1 MLIDW
6 FTVAAQLINF
16 LILVWLMQRFL
27 YKPILD
33 AIDAREQGIV
43 KRLADAKS
51 TEEKA
56 LKEHEE
62 YKKKNKM
69 FEQEHAALLGKV
81 AEEVEAER
89 KRRLKE
95 VNEEADSQATKWQE
109 ALSNETRKF
118 NQSLG
123 RRIQD
128 EVFSISRKA
137 LMEMANVKLESQ
149 VADVFICR
157 LHALSGET
165 KNELAT
171 MLTNSSKA
179 TLIRSALEL
188 DPPQQK
194 LVHQALQ
201 EVFDVDTKIRFETSP
216 DLISG
221 IELVVND
228 HKVAWSIDTY
238 LASVKQEMAD
248 LLKAKVL

>member
-43 KRLADAKS
+43 KRLTDAKA
-51 TEEKA
+51 TAEKA
-56 LKEHEE
+56 MKEHDE
-62 YKKKNKM
+62 YNRKNKA
-69 FEQEHAALLGKV
+69 FEQEHTALLGKV
-81 AEEVEAER
+81 AEEVKAER
-89 KRRLKE
+89 ERRLKE
-95 VNEEADSQATKWQE
+95 VNDEADNQAVKRQE
-109 ALSNETRKF
+109 ALTNQSRKF
-118 NQSLG
+118 NQILAH
-123 RRIQD
+123 RIQD

-137 LMEMANVKLESQ
+137 LQELADVKLESQ
-149 VADVFICR
+149 IADVFISR

-171 MLTNSSKA
+171 MLTSSSEA
-179 TLIRSALEL
+179 ALIRSALALE
-188 DPPQQK
+188 PPQQQA
-194 LVHQALQ
+194 VHQALQ
-201 EVFDVDTKIRFETSP
+201 EIFVADTQVRFETSP

-228 HKVAWSIDTY
+228 HKVAWNIDTY
-238 LASVKQEMAD
+238 LAAVEKKMGE
-248 LLKAKVL
+248 LLKAKAT